1 MASMKGERK
10 KRERRE
16 ERERERERE
25 RELTQRSREQNRQEQ
40 SRRSRESKEQYEARL
55 LRKIGYIIIIAVSG
69 ESAEVIL
76 AKQQTK
82 LRRNSRSKQT

>member
-1 MASMKGERK
+1 MASMKGEGK

-16 ERERERERE
+16 KE
-25 RELTQRSREQNRQEQ
+25 RELMQRSREQNRQEQ
-40 SRRSRESKEQYEARL
+40 SRRSRESKEQSEAR
-55 LRKIGYIIIIAVSG
+55 LRKIGYIIIAASG